1 MDGHTHPVRVPRTAA
16 MDSPLTSGLAVAAV
30 VVVVMAVFLAAVARS
45 TRSARSTPKSLE
57 RGEAVARR
65 DRTEPV
71 VERNPAPVVVQT
83 SAPLAAPHSKDA
95 DELNI
100 FDFLQNAGRS
110 GAAITMESDVSL

>member
-1 MDGHTHPVRVPRTAA
+1 MDGRTHPVRVPRTAA

-57 RGEAVARR
+57 RGEAMARR

-71 VERNPAPVVVQT
+71 VERDPALLVPESSAART
-83 SAPLAAPHSKDA
+83 APLAKDA

-110 GAAITMESDVSL
+110 GAAITMEPDV